1 MPENLEKTCI
11 MRLDSEDEVSFG
23 RTSPR
28 KMMSNRTLDV
38 GYMEIQVV
46 SACQF
51 PDYGVRGVAD
61 ITTFVITFFLPFSST
76 YIHRL
81 SSMSNLESECAIVRS
96 AGQH

>member
-1 MPENLEKTCI
+1 MLP
-11 MRLDSEDEVSFG
+11 DSEDEVSCG

-28 KMMSNRTLDV
+28 KMMSNRKLDV

-51 PDYGVRGVAD
+51 PDYGVRGIAD
-61 ITTFVITFFLPFSST
+61 ITTFVITFLLPSSST

-81 SSMSNLESECAIVRS
+81 SSMSNLESECAIARS

>member
-1 MPENLEKTCI
+1 ML
-11 MRLDSEDEVSFG
+11 LDSEDEVFFG
-23 RTSPR
+23 RASPR
-28 KMMSNRTLDV
+28 KMMSNRKLDV

-46 SACQF
+46 SSVCQF

-61 ITTFVITFFLPFSST
+61 ITTFVITFLLPSSST